1 VINGG
6 LIKYIFGYYILPPLT
21 IIPIFQKKKLPNKFN
36 FLAHDM
42 RWKDGIL
49 VAATNQKRFARDE
62 NWISVVAKLDL
73 FNY

>member
-1 VINGG
+1 
-6 LIKYIFGYYILPPLT
+6 
-21 IIPIFQKKKLPNKFN
+21 
-36 FLAHDM
+36 M

>member
-1 VINGG
+1 
-6 LIKYIFGYYILPPLT
+6 
-21 IIPIFQKKKLPNKFN
+21 
-36 FLAHDM
+36 M

-49 VAATNQKRFARDE
+49 VALAATNQKRFARDE